1 MTISDCNL
9 TCFACSN
16 SVIAAECSSVQR
28 CAQHEVSYLI
38 SVEYFTVL
46 REWRLLYYLIS
57 RLLLIVFYR
66 LTTGG
71 VIETTAL
78 KTSTDDKKQNEYIQS
93 SLSKHRILQVCF
105 MDMYLTSDGRL
116 TFEMGCRDTAVS
128 RFIKKLNCQKNGC
141 LEHLKFIL
149 YPLTLWKVL
158 VYYTGMVIADH
169 CVHISYNI
177 LCNKR
182 STRWK
187 QVFLG
192 HVMRL
197 ALLR

>member
-16 SVIAAECSSVQR
+16 SVIAAECTSVQR

-38 SVEYFTVL
+38 SVEYFNVL
-46 REWRLLYYLIS
+46 REWSLLYYLIS
-57 RLLLIVFYR
+57 RLLLTVFYR

-78 KTSTDDKKQNEYIQS
+78 KTSTDDKKQNENIQS

-128 RFIKKLNCQKNGC
+128 RFIKKLNCQKKWLFRTFKIYSLSINT
-141 LEHLKFIL
+141 LKGVSIL
-149 YPLTLWKVL
+149 YWYGHSRPLRTYIIQYL
-158 VYYTGMVIADH
+158 V
-169 CVHISYNI
+169 
-177 LCNKR
+177 
-182 STRWK
+182 
-187 QVFLG
+187 
-192 HVMRL
+192 
-197 ALLR
+197 